1 MNEQKNTQKSARF
14 KNIKAGGYTVVM
26 SVLLLAALIVVNLI
40 VNALPSGITKLDSST
55 SKM

>member
-40 VNALPSGITKLDSST
+40 VNALPSGITKLESST